1 MAIHAKRRRVRQ
13 KLAGM
18 PGVRPVRRPIFPG
31 SPDEFDLYY
40 VRTGRKSAHPL
51 VIVPGGPGVA
61 SLQVYKGLRRRAANA
76 GLDVIM
82 IEHRGIGMSRQDDS
96 GADLPPEAITVDQVV
111 DDIAAVLDDAR
122 VDSTVTYG
130 TSYGSYIAAGL
141 GVRHPG
147 RVHAMIL
154 DSPLLSRHDI
164 VLVRDAVRGLLFDG
178 GTPETAALVPKV
190 RKLVDAG
197 LLAGSAAEIA
207 TTSYAYGGAS
217 LLDRELDLLL
227 SGRKLLWWALSRMS
241 AIVSLNVAYRHEVDL
256 VSRIAFRELDYAAE
270 PDGLPFDPAAAMR
283 EIMDV
288 TEAFES
294 EPYDLV
300 SEMPKFNWPTVVISG
315 GRDLVTPRAVAERV
329 ASLVPGAVLL
339 ALPATAHSVLDFREP
354 AALAVA
360 AAVCRGDI
368 DTLPGRGPALDM
380 LPARPALRVLWK
392 AVRAAA
398 IVEGALPALPLQRRV
413 KSA

>member
-1 MAIHAKRRRVRQ
+1 MQQ
-13 KLAGM
+13 KLAEM
-18 PGVRPVRRPIFPG
+18 PGVRPVRRPISPG
-31 SPDEFDLYY
+31 NSEEFDLYY
-40 VRTGRKSAHPL
+40 VRAGRKSAHPL
-51 VIVPGGPGVA
+51 VIIPGGPGVA

-82 IEHRGIGMSRQDDS
+82 IEHRGIGMSRHDDS

-111 DDIAAVLDDAR
+111 DDVAAVLDDAR
-122 VDSTVTYG
+122 VRSAVIYG
-130 TSYGSYIAAGL
+130 TSYGSYIAAGV

-164 VLVRDAVRGLLFDG
+164 VIVRDAVRGLFFDG
-178 GTPETAALVPKV
+178 DTPETAALATKA
-190 RKLVDAG
+190 RKLFDSG
-197 LLAGSAAEIA
+197 LLSGSAGEIA
-207 TTSYAYGGAS
+207 TTIYAYGGAS

-227 SGRKLLWWALSRMS
+227 SGRKALWWALSRMS
-241 AIVSLNVAYRHEVDL
+241 AVVSLNVAYRHEVDL

-288 TEAFES
+288 THVFEC

-300 SEMPKFNWPTVVISG
+300 SEMPKFGWPTVVISG

-339 ALPATAHSVLDFREP
+339 ALPTTAHSALDFREP

-360 AAVCRGDI
+360 AAVCRGEVDR
-368 DTLPGRGPALDM
+368 LAGQEPALDA

-392 AVRAAA
+392 AVLVAA
-398 IVEGALPALPLQRRV
+398 IVEGALPALPLPSRI

>member
-1 MAIHAKRRRVRQ
+1 
-13 KLAGM
+13 M
-18 PGVRPVRRPIFPG
+18 PGVRPVRRPISPG
-31 SPDEFDLYY
+31 TSEEFDLYY
-40 VRTGRKSAHPL
+40 VRAGRKSAHPL
-51 VIVPGGPGVA
+51 VIIPGGPGVA

-82 IEHRGIGMSRQDDS
+82 IEHRGIGMSRHDDS

-111 DDIAAVLDDAR
+111 DDVAAVLDDAR
-122 VDSTVTYG
+122 VRSAVIYG

-164 VLVRDAVRGLLFDG
+164 VIVRAAVRGLLFDG
-178 GTPETAALVPKV
+178 DTPETAALATKV
-190 RKLVDAG
+190 RKLVDSG
-197 LLAGSAAEIA
+197 LLSGSAGEIA
-207 TTSYAYGGAS
+207 TTIYAYGGAS

-227 SGRKLLWWALSRMS
+227 SGRKALWWALSRMS
-241 AIVSLNVAYRHEVDL
+241 AVVSLNVAYRHEVDL

-288 TEAFES
+288 THVFEC

-300 SEMPKFNWPTVVISG
+300 SEMPKFGWPTVVISG

-339 ALPATAHSVLDFREP
+339 ALPTTAHSALDFREP

-360 AAVCRGDI
+360 AAVCRGEVDR
-368 DTLPGRGPALDM
+368 LAGQEPALDA

-392 AVRAAA
+392 AVLVAA
-398 IVEGALPALPLQRRV
+398 IVEGALPALPLPSRI

>member
-1 MAIHAKRRRVRQ
+1 
-13 KLAGM
+13 M
-18 PGVRPVRRPIFPG
+18 PGVRPVRRPISPG
-31 SPDEFDLYY
+31 NSEEFDLYY
-40 VRTGRKSAHPL
+40 VRAGRKSAHPL
-51 VIVPGGPGVA
+51 VIIPGGPGVA
-61 SLQVYKGLRRRAANA
+61 SLQVYKGLRRRATNA

-82 IEHRGIGMSRQDDS
+82 IEHRGIGMSRHDDS

-111 DDIAAVLDDAR
+111 DDVAAVLDDAR
-122 VDSTVTYG
+122 VRSAVIYG

-164 VLVRDAVRGLLFDG
+164 VIVRAAVRGLLFDG
-178 GTPETAALVPKV
+178 DTPETAALATKV
-190 RKLVDAG
+190 RKLVDSG
-197 LLAGSAAEIA
+197 LLSGSAGEIA
-207 TTSYAYGGAS
+207 TTIYAYGGAS

-227 SGRKLLWWALSRMS
+227 SGRKALWWALSRMS
-241 AIVSLNVAYRHEVDL
+241 AVVSLNVAYRHEVDL

-288 TEAFES
+288 THVFEC

-300 SEMPKFNWPTVVISG
+300 SEMPKFGWPTVVISG

-339 ALPATAHSVLDFREP
+339 ALPTTAHSALDFREP

-360 AAVCRGDI
+360 AAVCRGEVDR
-368 DTLPGRGPALDM
+368 LAGQEPALDA

-392 AVRAAA
+392 AVLVAA
-398 IVEGALPALPLQRRV
+398 IVEGALPALPLPSRI

>member
-1 MAIHAKRRRVRQ
+1 
-13 KLAGM
+13 M
-18 PGVRPVRRPIFPG
+18 PGVRPVRRPISPG
-31 SPDEFDLYY
+31 TSEEFDLYY
-40 VRTGRKSAHPL
+40 VRAGRKSAHPL
-51 VIVPGGPGVA
+51 VIIPGGPGVA

-82 IEHRGIGMSRQDDS
+82 IEHRGIGMSRHDDS

-111 DDIAAVLDDAR
+111 DDVAAVLDDAR
-122 VDSTVTYG
+122 VRSAVIYG

-164 VLVRDAVRGLLFDG
+164 AIVRAAVRGLLFDG
-178 GTPETAALVPKV
+178 DTPETAALATKV
-190 RKLVDAG
+190 RKLVDSG
-197 LLAGSAAEIA
+197 LLSGSAGEIA
-207 TTSYAYGGAS
+207 TTIYVYGGAS

-227 SGRKLLWWALSRMS
+227 SGRKALWWALSRMS
-241 AIVSLNVAYRHEVDL
+241 AVVSLNVAYRHEVDL

-288 TEAFES
+288 THVFEC

-300 SEMPKFNWPTVVISG
+300 SEMPKFGWPTVVISG

-339 ALPATAHSVLDFREP
+339 ALPTTAHSALDFREP

-360 AAVCRGDI
+360 AAACRGEVDR
-368 DTLPGRGPALDM
+368 LAGQEPALDA

-392 AVRAAA
+392 AVLVAA
-398 IVEGALPALPLQRRV
+398 IVEGALPALPLPSRI

>member
-1 MAIHAKRRRVRQ
+1 
-13 KLAGM
+13 M
-18 PGVRPVRRPIFPG
+18 PGVRPVRRPISPG
-31 SPDEFDLYY
+31 ASEEFDLYY
-40 VRTGRKSAHPL
+40 VRAGRKSAHPL
-51 VIVPGGPGVA
+51 VIIPGGPGVA

-82 IEHRGIGMSRQDDS
+82 IEHRGIGMSRHDDS

-111 DDIAAVLDDAR
+111 DDVAAVLDDAR
-122 VDSTVTYG
+122 VRSAVIYG

-164 VLVRDAVRGLLFDG
+164 VIVRAAVRGLLFDG
-178 GTPETAALVPKV
+178 DTPETAALATKV
-190 RKLVDAG
+190 RKLVDSG
-197 LLAGSAAEIA
+197 LLSGSAGEIA
-207 TTSYAYGGAS
+207 TTIYAYGGAS

-227 SGRKLLWWALSRMS
+227 SGRKALWWALSRMS
-241 AIVSLNVAYRHEVDL
+241 AVVSLNVAYRHEVDL

-288 TEAFES
+288 THVFEC

-300 SEMPKFNWPTVVISG
+300 SEMPKFGWPTVVISG

-339 ALPATAHSVLDFREP
+339 ALPTTAHSALDFREP

-360 AAVCRGDI
+360 AAVCRGEVDR
-368 DTLPGRGPALDM
+368 LAGQEPALDA

-392 AVRAAA
+392 AVLVAA
-398 IVEGALPALPLQRRV
+398 IVEGALPALPLPSRI